1 MRKVDVN
8 LDRQTIK
15 LKIKQLLK
23 PSVVEDKPLL
33 IDFLTNILMS
43 RADGVKNL
51 LLAEANQLDK
61 EYYPVGT
68 IVQFPFKKVG
78 EYYSSSRK
86 DKMLESPDDYGIK
99 DEWIQGIIV
108 DVYPFSSSHDYTVLY
123 KGLSYG
129 NVTEDTLVELSGED
143 IKIYEYE

>member
-43 RADGVKNL
+43 RPDGIKNL
-51 LLAEANQLDK
+51 LLAEVNQLDK

-68 IVQFPFKKVG
+68 VVQIPFKRVG
-78 EYYSSSRK
+78 EYYGARK
-86 DKMLESPDDYGIK
+86 DKMLEYPDDHGIK
-99 DEWIQGIIV
+99 GDYIQGIVV
-108 DVYPFSSSHDYTVLY
+108 DVYPFSSSNEYTVLY
-123 KGLSYG
+123 KGLNYN
-129 NVTEDTLVELSGED
+129 NVIEDTLIELSGDD

>member
-1 MRKVDVN
+1 MRKVDIN

-43 RADGVKNL
+43 RPDGVKNL
-51 LLAEANQLDK
+51 LLAEVNQLDK
-61 EYYPVGT
+61 DYYPVGT
-68 IVQFPFKKVG
+68 VVQILFKRVG
-78 EYYSSSRK
+78 EYYSARK
-86 DKMLESPDDYGIK
+86 DKMLESPDDHGIK
-99 DEWIQGIIV
+99 GDYIQGIVV
-108 DVYPFSSSHDYTVLY
+108 DVYPFSSSHEYTVLY
-123 KGLSYG
+123 KGLNY
-129 NVTEDTLVELSGED
+129 NHVLEDTLIELAGDD